1 MKGDNDQN
9 SIIVK
14 GDISLIVKGDITE
27 NNIVKGNNSQIQ
39 KGFIS

>member
-27 NNIVKGNNSQIQ
+27 NNIVKGNNS
-39 KGFIS
+39 